1 MHIEIIS
8 PDKTLYTGEAEVVT
22 LPGIDGSFQVMNN
35 HAPMIAGL
43 KKGEVIVKTNG
54 KEDSYSI
61 TGGLFEILN
70 NKVVI
75 LA

>member
-1 MHIEIIS
+1 MNIEIIS
-8 PDKTLYTGEAEVVT
+8 PDKTLYSGEAEVVT

-43 KKGEVIVKTNG
+43 KKGDVIVKSSG
-54 KEDSYSI
+54 KEESYPI

>member
-1 MHIEIIS
+1 MNVEIIS
-8 PDKTLYTGEAEVVT
+8 PDATLFEGEGEVVT
-22 LPGIDGSFQVMNN
+22 LPGIDGSFQIMNN

-43 KKGEVIVKTNG
+43 KEGDVIVKTAG
-54 KEDSYSI
+54 KEESFAI
-61 TGGLFEILN
+61 KGGLFEILS

>member
-1 MHIEIIS
+1 MNIEIIS
-8 PDKTLYTGEAEVVT
+8 PDKTLFQGEAEVIT
-22 LPGIDGSFQVMNN
+22 LPGIDGMFQVMNN

-43 KKGEVIVKTNG
+43 KEGDVVVKTNG
-54 KEDSYSI
+54 KEESYSI
-61 TGGLFEILN
+61 TGGLFEVLN